1 MKLNKEKITKRA
13 ENVRNYLFI
22 MGFIFRNSPL
32 LVIMTILFDMM
43 TELPWMLS
51 NVVLLKY
58 IIDVVEAGTDVY
70 RVFIACGVFAGLV
83 ILGNL
88 GNTFFYEVLMP
99 IEKEKL
105 NIQLY
110 EQIYEKGAR
119 MVLASYYDP

>member
-58 IIDVVEAGTDVY
+58 IIDVIETGTDGY
-70 RVFIACGVFAGLV
+70 RVFIACGIFFATAEHTV
-83 ILGNL
+83 S
-88 GNTFFYEVLMP
+88 V
-99 IEKEKL
+99 
-105 NIQLY
+105 
-110 EQIYEKGAR
+110 
-119 MVLASYYDP
+119 